1 MGYFTLYAVSLLM
14 NIPSTG
20 SDIDYT
26 AQMLKI
32 KSFETRQ
39 ECEYVRG
46 RLLETLPAP
55 AGKDLR
61 CIKTDET

>member
-1 MGYFTLYAVSLLM
+1 MGYFTLYAVSLLL
-14 NIPSTG
+14 NVTNG
-20 SDIDYT
+20 SDIDYR
-26 AQMLKI
+26 AEMLKI

-39 ECEYVRG
+39 ECEYVRS

-61 CIKTDET
+61 CLRTDDI